1 MMWCMC
7 HATDLFHSG
16 WDSQTPKK
24 LLHLLL
30 SFFSSS
36 SPIFLDAEV
45 VAEANQPSTLIL
57 IDLYASFFPY
67 HAPLNV
73 NNREQQGLNANHRME
88 YGKMIGL
95 LILLIFKALHYLY
108 TVKKSP
114 FLGNHLVTL
123 YHRLLWCYI
132 WSRRH
137 FKTKRGEK
145 KLWNYG
151 KITGKSRTL
160 SCCQAHFKLLGS

>member
-1 MMWCMC
+1 MEPEIEVFDDVMHVSRNRSFSLRMRF
-7 HATDLFHSG
+7 TD
-16 WDSQTPKK
+16 PKK
-24 LLHLLL
+24 AASLAT
-30 SFFSSS
+30 FFIFSSS

-95 LILLIFKALHYLY
+95 LILLIFKALHYVHHSVLK
-108 TVKKSP
+108 VSFSWKPS
-114 FLGNHLVTL
+114 GN
-123 YHRLLWCYI
+123 
-132 WSRRH
+132 
-137 FKTKRGEK
+137 
-145 KLWNYG
+145 
-151 KITGKSRTL
+151 TL
-160 SCCQAHFKLLGS
+160 SALVMMLYLIKKAFQNKTW